1 MNDNLHTIFSG
12 SGCPT
17 HQQLRD
23 YVDGRLSDSE
33 KHRIE
38 AHLVDC
44 EMCSDEIEGLSL
56 MKDPEQL
63 PAIVEELDHK
73 IAASRHRI
81 LRMRSRHIL
90 AAAAVIVLLVGAV
103 FILRYAVW
111 QQKDPLISEQK
122 LQEDDTKEED
132 ILRTE
137 FEKTPPP
144 VPESSAEKEEEKR
157 TGDEQQPETVTEQ
170 EEIPEPETTSMI
182 VEEIG
187 AENAEPVMDEIVP
200 AKAPEPV
207 PKPDIAMEGISLTDA
222 AGRGEAP
229 AIAGISKDSSM
240 EIEFGVDAVATRS
253 VAGQSKA
260 FRAKRVTSPS
270 AMEQAML
277 HYQEREYKQA
287 SALFEQ
293 ILKQDSTNFR
303 AVYHLAFC
311 HIELNKVKEARKEL
325 EKILADPENEYYAK
339 ALILQEKI
347 NLMKEENR

>member
-1 MNDNLHTIFSG
+1 MIFSG
-12 SGCPT
+12 SRCPT

-38 AHLVDC
+38 THLADC
-44 EMCSDEIEGLSL
+44 EMCSDDIEGLSL

-63 PAIVEELDHK
+63 PAIVKELEHK
-73 IAASRHRI
+73 IATGRHRI

-122 LQEDDTKEED
+122 LREDDTKEED
-132 ILRTE
+132 ILQTE

-157 TGDEQQPETVTEQ
+157 TGEEQQSETVTEQ
-170 EEIPEPETTSMI
+170 EKIAEPEIPSMI
-182 VEEIG
+182 VEEISS
-187 AENAEPVMDEIVP
+187 EL
-200 AKAPEPV
+200 PEPEN
-207 PKPDIAMEGISLTDA
+207 KPAFTKEGAAIRDA
-222 AGRGEAP
+222 AGQSEAP
-229 AIAGISKDSSM
+229 SIAGIAKDSSVEM
-240 EIEFGVDAVATRS
+240 EYGVDEVSTRA

-277 HYQEREYKQA
+277 HYREREYKQA
-287 SALFEQ
+287 SALFKQ
-293 ILKQDSTNFR
+293 ILNQDSTNFR

-311 HIELNKVKEARKEL
+311 YVELNKVKKARKEL

-339 ALILQEKI
+339 ARTLQEKI
-347 NLMKEENR
+347 NLLKEENR